1 MAVSVIPFRMPEPA
15 LIPEHIAGQLR
26 QMPAPQAVRRGL
38 ELLMQIEVAHLM
50 LWERIDGE
58 GRLRLQEVLSREGS
72 PEALKETLAAEP
84 FYGEPLGGAASGLAG
99 RAFEAGQSLL
109 VMGQQAAG
117 EEPALPAALAS
128 HLLPAGAG
136 NVGFLYVLTL
146 AAADGRPLGALT
158 LARPASEG
166 PLNHEQPNITE
177 AMRRLLSE
185 ILAGG

>member
-26 QMPAPQAVRRGL
+26 QMPALEAVRRGL
-38 ELLMQIEVAHLM
+38 ELLMQIEVAHVM
-50 LWERIDGE
+50 IWERVDEE
-58 GRLRLQEVLSREGS
+58 GRLHLQEVLSRDGS
-72 PEALKETLAAEP
+72 PAELRDKLSAEP
-84 FYGEPLGGAASGLAG
+84 FYGQPLNGAASGLAG
-99 RAFEAGQSLL
+99 RALETGQSLL

-117 EEPALPAALAS
+117 EESGLPAALAE

-146 AAADGRPLGALT
+146 AAEDGRPLGALT
-158 LARPASEG
+158 LVRPASEG

-185 ILAGG
+185 ILAG

>member
-15 LIPEHIAGQLR
+15 LIPDHIAGQLR
-26 QMPAPQAVRRGL
+26 QMPALEAVRRGL
-38 ELLMQIEVAHLM
+38 ELLMQIEVAHVM
-50 LWERIDGE
+50 VWERVDEE
-58 GRLRLQEVLSREGS
+58 GRLHLQEVLSRDGS
-72 PEALKETLAAEP
+72 PAELREKLSAEP
-84 FYGEPLGGAASGLAG
+84 FYGRPLNGAASGLAG
-99 RAFEAGQSLL
+99 QALESGQSLL

-117 EEPALPAALAS
+117 EDSGLPPALAS

-146 AAADGRPLGALT
+146 AAEDGRPLGALT
-158 LARPASEG
+158 LVRPASEG

-185 ILAGG
+185 ILAG